1 MATMAVQ
8 ATLSLSRMDCM
19 KMAMFLSQARSAA
32 AAAAAASAP
41 PASCPRSHHSR

>member
-1 MATMAVQ
+1 MATTAVQ

-32 AAAAAASAP
+32 AAASAP
-41 PASCPRSHHSR
+41 PASCPRPHRSR